1 MKVVKGIGMKDSF
14 VQRVNEKLKARG
26 ATGRQDL
33 EMHDARVI
41 EAGAAAK
48 VLATY
53 SALYGPPSVWDVQGW
68 LKERMG
74 AFGEQVQA
82 RADTV
87 ACYPEGNFITFVV
100 EQVRARQPLQAT
112 TGMVRAG
119 VDQFLDQENRLW
131 EIVKAEQ
138 GPSYIVRRET
148 MPIERMLDVRRQVLR
163 GGASARRHVTLAA
176 VDSIPSAGGGFA
188 TVGLGDVVGFYHG
201 GQVYQGTVKSAGA
214 SGVRISTG
222 SDTFTVDPGA
232 ILNIIEKS
240 PAAKKEQDDVMRRYW
255 SLVYPGNPTMTETL
269 SPLSTKSTK
278 DPRPPPGGEPLQ
290 PIQVAAS
297 AGGAA
302 RPTRRA
308 PGLLPGARVSSSS
321 TKR

>member
-1 MKVVKGIGMKDSF
+1 MKVVKGIGMKDF
-14 VQRVNEKLKARG
+14 VQRVNAKLQARG
-26 ATGRQDL
+26 VTGRQDL

-68 LKERMG
+68 LKARMG

-87 ACYPEGNFITFVV
+87 ACYPEGSFITFVV
-100 EQVRARQPLQAT
+100 EQVRARQPLQASAN
-112 TGMVRAG
+112 MVRAG
-119 VDQFLDQENRLW
+119 IDQFLDQENRLW
-131 EIVKAEQ
+131 EVVKAEQ

-148 MPIERMLDVRRQVLR
+148 MPIEHMLEVRRQTLR

-188 TVGLGDVVGFYHG
+188 TVNLGDLVGFYHAR
-201 GQVYQGTVKSAGA
+201 VVHQGTVKSAGA

-222 SDTFTVDPGA
+222 TDTYTVDPSA
-232 ILNIIEKS
+232 ILNVIEKS
-240 PAAKKEQDDVMRRYW
+240 ASSKKEQDDVMRRYW
-255 SLVYPGNPTMTETL
+255 SLVYPGNPSMTETL

-290 PIQVAAS
+290 PIEVAAS
-297 AGGAA
+297 AGGATH
-302 RPTRRA
+302 PTRRA
-308 PGLLPGARVSSSS
+308 PGQLPGVRVVSSI

>member
-1 MKVVKGIGMKDSF
+1 MKDSF

-26 ATGRQDL
+26 VSGRQDL

-53 SALYGPPSVWDVQGW
+53 SALYGPPSVWDVQQW
-68 LKERMG
+68 LKGRMG
-74 AFGEQVQA
+74 EFGEQVQA

-100 EQVRARQPLQAT
+100 EQVLSRQPITASSN
-112 TGMVRAG
+112 MVRAG

-131 EIVKAEQ
+131 EVVKADQ
-138 GPSYIVRRET
+138 GPNYIVRRES
-148 MPIERMLDVRRQVLR
+148 MPIERMLDVRRQLLR

-176 VDSIPSAGGGFA
+176 VDSIPTVGGGFA
-188 TVGLGDVVGFYHG
+188 HVGLGDTVSFYHAG
-201 GQVYQGTVKSAGA
+201 MVRQGVVKSAGA
-214 SGVRISTG
+214 SGVRVSSG
-222 SDTFTVDPGA
+222 QDTYTIDPGA
-232 ILNIIEKS
+232 ILNVVEKS
-240 PAAKKEQDDVMRRYW
+240 PAALKEQDDVMRRYW
-255 SLVYPGNPTMTETL
+255 SLVYPGNPDMTETL
-269 SPLSTKSTK
+269 SPTSTKPIK
-278 DPRPPPGGEPLQ
+278 DPRPPPGGDPLQ

-308 PGLLPGARVSSSS
+308 SGQLPGARVSHV